1 MMHRDKVA
9 QSNEEISNL
18 RLFVEQTKDIDGDVA
33 EVGVYEGGTAS
44 VIYDAMNPNK
54 HLYLFDSFE
63 SGFVGAGEYDPEWIR
78 SLQGAG
84 NLGTFSPLNTSYSE
98 IVKYFQRHSNV
109 TITKGSFPQS
119 ENGLLK
125 DKKFSFVHLD
135 VDIYLPTK
143 ESLEFFYP
151 KMSKGGVI
159 ISHDYFHSNLQGVK
173 KAMDDFFADKPE
185 KIISNPNSFMSQGYI
200 IKQ

>member
-1 MMHRDKVA
+1 MMNRDKVA

-44 VIYDAMNPNK
+44 VIYDAMNPKK

-63 SGFVGAGEYDPEWIR
+63 QGFVGAGQYDPPWIAELTAGHPN
-78 SLQGAG
+78 LQ
-84 NLGTFSPLNTSYSE
+84 SSYSGVVE
-98 IVKYFQRHSNV
+98 YFKGKPNV
-109 TITKGSFPQS
+109 TIVKGSFPQS

-159 ISHDYFHSNLQGVK
+159 ISHDYFHSDLHGVK